1 MESFFLAFFLS
12 FFLLSILFSPAIFS
26 YLALV
31 YIFAMLGLIALD
43 NFFPKIIFIAPIIFF
58 IAFFLEIYWSKISFT
73 INDPY
78 PTGKNLTGANEEDHA
93 RIKRLIIVHYVMI
106 LYVII
111 FLSYY
116 AYPAIFGFPTK

>member
-1 MESFFLAFFLS
+1 MESFFGAFFLAFFL
-12 FFLLSILFSPAIFS
+12 LSTLFSPAIFS

-31 YIFAMLGLIALD
+31 YVFAMLGLIALD
-43 NFFPKIIFIAPIIFF
+43 KFFPQIILIAPVIFF

-78 PTGKNLTGANEEDHA
+78 PTGKNLTGADEEDHA
-93 RIKRLIIVHYVMI
+93 RIKRLIIVHYIMI

-116 AYPAIFGFPTK
+116 AYPAILGFPTR

>member
-1 MESFFLAFFLS
+1 
-12 FFLLSILFSPAIFS
+12 
-26 YLALV
+26 
-31 YIFAMLGLIALD
+31 MLGLIALD

-78 PTGKNLTGANEEDHA
+78 PTGKNLTAANEEDHA